1 MRLLLLFSLGF
12 AACGGGGG
20 GGVSNDPG
28 RSVTGCSDCSSSEYC
43 LILSGSS
50 DRTYCATSGCG
61 VECACILADGKSRL
75 DACQQS
81 SCQQGSGI
89 VYCFEH

>member
-1 MRLLLLFSLGF
+1 MRLLRLALLCF

-20 GGVSNDPG
+20 DGVSNDPG
-28 RSVTGCSDCSSSEYC
+28 RPVSGCFDCASSEYC
-43 LILSGSS
+43 LILSGAS
-50 DRTYCATSGCG
+50 DRTYCATSHCG

-75 DACQQS
+75 AACQQS

-89 VYCFEH
+89 LYCFEH